1 MKEIWDEE
9 DASGNNGGNKS
20 KSDLES
26 EYFVYDRFKD
36 YNSVNLKV
44 FDKDDLYE
52 PNLNDREAIKTIL
65 KKINSKESGN

>member
-1 MKEIWDEE
+1 MKSHCPEVLYPAI
-9 DASGNNGGNKS
+9 
-20 KSDLES
+20 
-26 EYFVYDRFKD
+26 
-36 YNSVNLKV
+36 NLKV